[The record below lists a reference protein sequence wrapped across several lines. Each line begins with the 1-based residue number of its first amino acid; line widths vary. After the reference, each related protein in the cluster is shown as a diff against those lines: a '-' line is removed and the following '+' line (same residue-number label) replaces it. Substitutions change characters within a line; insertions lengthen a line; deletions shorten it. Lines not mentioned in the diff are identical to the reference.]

1 MKELF
6 IELSL
11 IKGLG
16 NKTIKSL
23 LQVYKNPEAIFNQ
36 SFEEL
41 SSKFGTHIANLIL
54 KRDKSLREKS
64 LKEIDKAEKLNVE
77 ILTLNDKNYPENL
90 KEIPDPPPILYTKG
104 NLPIDKNSISFVG
117 TRKYS
122 SYGKFVTRKIIGE
135 LDHINIVSGLASGI
149 DTIAHQSAL
158 ENENS
163 TTAVLG
169 CGIDIVYPPENY
181 KLYKRIEEEGTIISE
196 FPIGTKPSKYTFPQ
210 RNRIVAGLSYGTV
223 VVEAPKKSGS
233 LITAKLANEYG
244 RIVFAVPTNINNPYG
259 EGNNRLLKEGAYPL
273 TSSQDIYNQ
282 IPYLE
287 KRKIYNLEIE
297 LEISDLEKKVLE
309 LTYEPVHIDYLV
321 QNTGIPLH
329 EIMLVLF
336 DLEMKDL
343 ITNENGMYFRNI

>member
-6 IELSL
+6 IELSS

-135 LDHINIVSGLASGI
+135 LDNINIVSGLASGI
-149 DTIAHQSAL
+149 DTIAHETAL
-158 ENENS
+158 ENGNS

-259 EGNNRLLKEGAYPL
+259 EGNNKLLKEGAYPL
-273 TSSQDIYNQ
+273 TSSKDIYNQ

>member
-1 MKELF
+1 MKELY
-6 IELSL
+6 IELTL

-23 LQVYKNPEAIFNQ
+23 IQAFKTPEDIFNK
-36 SFEEL
+36 SFDEI
-41 SSKFGTHIANLIL
+41 SSVFGTHIANLIL
-54 KRDKSLREKS
+54 KRDKSLKEKA
-64 LKEIDKAEKLNVE
+64 LKELEKADKLNVE
-77 ILTLNDKNYPENL
+77 IITLNDENYPENL
-90 KEIPDPPPILYTKG
+90 KEIPDPPPVLYVKG
-104 NLPIDKNSISFVG
+104 NLPVSKNSISFVG
-117 TRKYS
+117 TRKFS
-122 SYGKFVTRKIIGE
+122 SYGKYVTKKLIGE
-135 LDHINIVSGLASGI
+135 LDHVNIVSGLASGI
-149 DTIAHQSAL
+149 DTIAHQTAL
-158 ENENS
+158 ETGNM

-181 KLYKRIEEEGTIISE
+181 KLYKKIEEEGTILSE

-259 EGNNRLLKEGAYPL
+259 EGNNKLLKDGAYPL
-273 TSSQDIYNQ
+273 TSGKDIYNQ

-287 KRKIYNLEIE
+287 RKEIYNLEIE
-297 LEISDLEKKVLE
+297 LEISDIEKKVLE
-309 LTYEPVHIDYLV
+309 LTYEPVHIDYIV
-321 QNTGIPLH
+321 QNTGVPLN

-343 ITNENGMYFRNI
+343 IINDNGMYFRNI

>member
-1 MKELF
+1 MKELY

-16 NKTIKSL
+16 NKTIKNL
-23 LQVYKNPEAIFNQ
+23 LQFYGSPEEIFNQ
-36 SFEEL
+36 SFQNI

-54 KRDKSLREKS
+54 KRDKKLKEKA
-64 LKEIDKAEKLNVE
+64 LKEIEKAQKLKVK
-77 ILTLNDKNYPENL
+77 IITINDENYPENL
-90 KEIPDPPPILYTKG
+90 KEIPDPPAVLYAKG
-104 NLPIDKNSISFVG
+104 NLPVDKNSISFVG

-122 SYGKFVTRKIIGE
+122 SYGKYVAKKLINE
-135 LDHINIVSGLASGI
+135 LSNVNIVSGLAIGI
-149 DTIAHQSAL
+149 DTIAHETAL
-158 ENENS
+158 KNGNP

-169 CGIDIVYPPENY
+169 CGIDIVYPYENY
-181 KLYKRIEEEGTIISE
+181 KLYKKIEEEGTILSE

-223 VVEAPKKSGS
+223 VIEAPKKSGS

-259 EGNNRLLKEGAYPL
+259 EGNNKLLKEGAYPL
-273 TSSQDIYNQ
+273 TNSKDIYSQ

-287 KRKIYNLEIE
+287 KRDIFNLELE
-297 LEISDLEKKVLE
+297 LEISDLEKKILE

-321 QNTGIPLH
+321 QNTGIPLN
-329 EIMLVLF
+329 EMMLVLF

-343 ITNENGMYFRNI
+343 IINENGMYFRNI

>member
-1 MKELF
+1 MKELYV
-6 IELSL
+6 ELSL

-16 NKTIKSL
+16 NKTIKNL
-23 LQVYKNPEAIFNQ
+23 LQVYKTPEAIFNQ
-36 SFEEL
+36 SFKEI

-54 KRDKSLREKS
+54 KRDKSLKEKA
-64 LKEIDKAEKLNVE
+64 LKEIEKAEKLNVE
-77 ILTLNDKNYPENL
+77 VLILNDKNYPENL
-90 KEIPDPPPILYTKG
+90 KEIPDPPPILYVKG

-122 SYGKFVTRKIIGE
+122 AYGKYVTRKIISE

-149 DTIAHQSAL
+149 DTIAHQTAL
-158 ENENS
+158 ENGNM

-169 CGIDIVYPPENY
+169 CGIDIVYPYENY
-181 KLYKRIEEEGTIISE
+181 KLYKKIEEEGIIISE

-244 RIVFAVPTNINNPYG
+244 RIVFSVPTNINNPYG

-273 TSSQDIYNQ
+273 TSSKDIYQQ

-287 KRKIYNLEIE
+287 RKRIYNLEIE

-329 EIMLVLF
+329 EIMLILF

>member
-1 MKELF
+1 MEELY

-23 LQVYKNPEAIFNQ
+23 LQEYKNPEIIFDS
-36 SFEEL
+36 SFDDI

-54 KRDKSLREKS
+54 NRDKKLKGKS
-64 LKEIDKAEKLNVE
+64 LKEKEKAEKLGVK
-77 ILTLNDKNYPENL
+77 IVCLNDKDYPENL
-90 KEIPDPPPILYTKG
+90 KEIPDPPPVIYVKG
-104 NLPIDKNSISFVG
+104 KLPVDKNSISFVG
-117 TRKYS
+117 TRKYT
-122 SYGKFVTRKIIGE
+122 SYGKFATHKLINE
-135 LDHINIVSGLASGI
+135 LEHINIVSGLAAGI
-149 DTIAHQSAL
+149 DTIAHQTAL
-158 ENENS
+158 ENGNP

-169 CGIDIVYPPENY
+169 CGIDIVYPYENY
-181 KLYKRIEEEGTIISE
+181 KLYKKIEEEGTIISE

-244 RIVFAVPTNINNPYG
+244 RLVFAVPTNINNPYG
-259 EGNNRLLKEGAYPL
+259 EGNNILLKDGAYPL
-273 TSSQDIYNQ
+273 TSGKDIYQQ

-287 KRKIYNLEIE
+287 RKEIYNLEVE

-321 QNTGIPLH
+321 QNTGIPLN
-329 EIMLVLF
+329 EIMLILF
-336 DLEMKDL
+336 ELEMKDL
-343 ITNENGMYFRNI
+343 IINDNGMYLRNI